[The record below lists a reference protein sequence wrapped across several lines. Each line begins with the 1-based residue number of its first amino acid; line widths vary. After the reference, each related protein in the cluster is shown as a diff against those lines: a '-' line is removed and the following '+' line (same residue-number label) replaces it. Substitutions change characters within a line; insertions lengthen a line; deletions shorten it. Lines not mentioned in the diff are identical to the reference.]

1 MFCDSFINFVGIHA
15 LDYAVDWASNKVQ
28 REAEKWFEY
37 VTRQQNGGF
46 DDATTAP
53 EIRAMTDEEGTTS
66 PVSRSTTG
74 VTVSASSAGRLSATV
89 LGHEEKSTTVSVR
102 DEF

>member
-28 REAEKWFEY
+28 REAEKWF
-37 VTRQQNGGF
+37 GS